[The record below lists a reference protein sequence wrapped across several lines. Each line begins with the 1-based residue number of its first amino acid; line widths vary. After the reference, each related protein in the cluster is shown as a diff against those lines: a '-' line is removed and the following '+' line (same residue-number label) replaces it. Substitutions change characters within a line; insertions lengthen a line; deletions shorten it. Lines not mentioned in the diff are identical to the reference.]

1 MIALVAVL
9 TVLLTGLSTGLVNS
23 GISGLRALPLTDL
36 AFQPKTN
43 STFSQSTLDAATIR
57 SLGRQ
62 PGIQAEPLGLTFFNA
77 KDAAGTSLSIALVGI
92 EPGGFIAKGVAGGSQ
107 LGRTRTGV
115 IVSRGVAAEGVR
127 VGGRIRLDRSSV
139 ALHVVGIAPTATYGH
154 VALVYAPIALWRQAT
169 YGQVTGGVLPASAQ
183 GLASAAALQVR
194 PGIDVSAV
202 RTHLGVDI
210 VTKQQ
215 AYAGSPGYVAETAT
229 MSLIIDFLYVIA
241 ALIVGA
247 FFTVWTIQRK
257 ADIGLLKALGASN
270 GLVIR
275 DALAEREDKASR
287 QHEPIEQ
294 SFDGLSRARAT
305 APAHLGVAQDRPP
318 RANPDGWARRAQPM
332 LARRT
337 WAPKASACSGDEHEL
352 HPRRSVE
359 PGHERETEPSL
370 SAMKDARSELRH
382 SQRHL
387 PRRQSSLANRAERNG
402 GVLPPLMPLY
412 PHPARHR
419 QSCPNG
425 TGRRDVAREGDGD
438 LRVAQTRRR
447 RKEHK
452 V

>member
-1 MIALVAVL
+1 MFVGLRDLRHAWGRFTLMGSVIALVAVL

-23 GISGLRALPLTDL
+23 GISGLRAMPLTDL

-92 EPGGFIAKGVAGGSQ
+92 EPGGFMAKGVAGGSQ

-115 IVSRGVAAEGVR
+115 IVSRGVAADGVR
-127 VGGRIRLDRSSV
+127 VGGRITLDRSSV

-154 VALVYAPIALWRQAT
+154 VALVYAPIALWWQAT

-194 PGIDVSAV
+194 PGTDVSAV
-202 RTHLGVDI
+202 GTHLGVDI

-215 AYAGSPGYVAETAT
+215 ACAGSPGYVAETAT

-275 DALAEREDKASR
+275 DALGQVALVMA
-287 QHEPIEQ
+287 
-294 SFDGLSRARAT
+294 AAT
-305 APAHLGVAQDRPP
+305 AAGALVGSGIGSLIPGGTVPFALQTGAIVTAAVILAVAGLVGSLVAVRRIAAVDPIIALGA
-318 RANPDGWARRAQPM
+318 
-332 LARRT
+332 
-337 WAPKASACSGDEHEL
+337 AS
-352 HPRRSVE
+352 
-359 PGHERETEPSL
+359 
-370 SAMKDARSELRH
+370 
-382 SQRHL
+382 
-387 PRRQSSLANRAERNG
+387 
-402 GVLPPLMPLY
+402 
-412 PHPARHR
+412 
-419 QSCPNG
+419 
-425 TGRRDVAREGDGD
+425 
-438 LRVAQTRRR
+438 
-447 RKEHK
+447 
-452 V
+452 